1 MFMPVK
7 LTLYFLP
14 RHLRY
19 RYWFY
24 ILEGQAEVVSR

>member
-7 LTLYFLP
+7 LNLYFLP

-24 ILEGQAEVVSR
+24 IFEGQAEVVSR